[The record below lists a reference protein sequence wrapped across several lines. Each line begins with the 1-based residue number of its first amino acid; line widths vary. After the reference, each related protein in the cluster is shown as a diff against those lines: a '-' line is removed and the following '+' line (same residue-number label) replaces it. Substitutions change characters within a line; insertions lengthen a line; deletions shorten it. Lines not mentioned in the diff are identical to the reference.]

1 MGTLLIFNSLVMLIC
16 GGWLALMELLL
27 RHAGF
32 ASRAAI
38 AVLIAA
44 IAVATL
50 LARMLHLEV
59 RHERWF
65 WPAALTLI
73 CFGGFSFLRNARSA
87 HFEGFVFVISL
98 VLVLQGL
105 LTLGTMGRTN
115 GRDRLAIDADA
126 TAARSR

>member
-1 MGTLLIFNSLVMLIC
+1 MGKLLIFNSLVTLIC
-16 GGWLALMELLL
+16 GCWLALMELQL
-27 RHAGF
+27 RHEGF
-32 ASRAAI
+32 APRAAI
-38 AVLIAA
+38 ALLIAA
-44 IAVATL
+44 ICVATL

-65 WPAALTLI
+65 WPAALMLI
-73 CFGGFSFLRNARSA
+73 WFGGSSFLRNARSA

-115 GRDRLAIDADA
+115 GRDRLTIGAGAP
-126 TAARSR
+126 AARSR